1 MAYSPWGCKELDM
14 IEHALVCVHPPTHT
28 HTHTHTHTRNEMR
41 KTSKENRRDQTAGLL
56 SSDVPCLLGF
66 WSSGEAA
73 PGKLSIGLG

>member
-14 IEHALVCVHPPTHT
+14 IEHASVCVHPPTHT
-28 HTHTHTHTRNEMR
+28 HTRNEMK
-41 KTSKENRRDQTAGLL
+41 KTRKENRRDQTVGLL